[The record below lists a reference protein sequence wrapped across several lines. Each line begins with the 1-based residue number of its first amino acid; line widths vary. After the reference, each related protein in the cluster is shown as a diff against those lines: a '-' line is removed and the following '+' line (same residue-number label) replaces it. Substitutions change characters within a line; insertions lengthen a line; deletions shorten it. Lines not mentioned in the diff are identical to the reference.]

1 MALLSKSNPNQ
12 RYQQLFDLAKRAR
25 LPYDKEAWL
34 NVSFYLG
41 EQYVEWASDA
51 MTIRRIP
58 RPEGFRHTPRPVS
71 NKIMSFVNQEHATT
85 LQSRPTVDV
94 LPATDDPIDIT
105 DANVSLAYLQWLA
118 DAQNCDFD
126 AVLADAAMWAL
137 ASTEGY
143 IKWTWDANKS
153 RGEICPVSPFDLYP
167 DPYVKRFRDCRYIFH
182 SQFMDVERVYDI
194 YGIEIKPTNQEKADP
209 VKVAMMREMGMA
221 PILQGAIVTEL
232 WYKPCRRY
240 PQGLFTVWAGHD
252 TLVPPSPF
260 PYQHGHLPF
269 TQIGSIQRPGSAH
282 YTSAV
287 SFLRTPQME
296 LNKFHAQMIQVREA
310 FANPKWWIPSELEL
324 EADPDDSPRQILR
337 GNSNNGMLEPK
348 LIQPTMMPPNDQG
361 QWISSEMMN
370 VVGQHEVSQAQVP
383 GRVEAAQAIQL
394 LKEADDSRLAEML
407 RTISSAISEGYW
419 QQLMLAKQYMS
430 AEQIVQTYSR
440 EGLPEVQRFKKEQ
453 IKEGMKIRVTQGTG
467 LSRSRA
473 ARTDQ
478 LMTLWQNQV
487 IKDPEMMAELLDLPV
502 STVGPASAFDLR
514 LARNENLRIAA
525 GTAITPNSWD
535 NHDIHKREH
544 NTYRKT
550 QEYAELPDK
559 TKAMFEY
566 HVNMHDQLE
575 IQQLGKQLQ
584 IQQMAAAVASG
595 AGFQMPPG
603 GAPGGAPPH
612 GGEGA
617 PAPPVPSAAGA
628 NPPPDP
634 YAARDSPQGQAY
646 YQQRTEANLAHPKE

>member
-1 MALLSKSNPNQ
+1 MALTKNPNAK
-12 RYQQLFDLAKRAR
+12 YQQLFDLARRSR

-41 EQYVEWASDA
+41 EQYVEWASETA
-51 MTIRRIP
+51 SLRRIP
-58 RPEGFRHTPRPVS
+58 RPDNHRHTPRPVA
-71 NKIMSFVNQEHATT
+71 NKIMHFVNQEHAMT

-94 LPATDDPIDIT
+94 MPATDDPMDIT
-105 DANVSLAYLQWLA
+105 DSNVAQAYLQWLA

-126 AVLADAAMWAL
+126 SVLADAVMWAL
-137 ASTEGY
+137 AATEGY
-143 IKWTWDANKS
+143 MKWTWSARDS
-153 RGEICPVSPFDLYP
+153 RGEICAVSPFDIYP
-167 DPYVKRFRDCRYIFH
+167 DPYVTRFKDCRYIFH
-182 SQFMDVERVYDI
+182 SRFMDVEQVYDI
-194 YGIEIKPTNQEKADP
+194 YGVEIKPTNQEKADP

-221 PILQGAIVTEL
+221 PVLTGAIVTEL
-232 WYKPCRRY
+232 WYKPSRRH
-240 PQGLFTVWAGHD
+240 PQGLYTVWAGND

-260 PYQHGHLPF
+260 PYEHRHLPF

-310 FANPKWWIPSELEL
+310 FANPKWWVPAELEL
-324 EADPDDSPRQILR
+324 ESDPDDSPRQILR
-337 GNSNNGMLEPK
+337 GNSNNGMLKPEI
-348 LIQPTMMPPNDQG
+348 LQPSQMPPNDQG
-361 QWISSEMMN
+361 AWISTEMMD
-370 VVGQHEVSQAQVP
+370 VVGLHEVSQAQVP

-394 LKEADDSRLAEML
+394 LKESDDSRLAELL
-407 RTISSAISEGYW
+407 RTITSSISEGYW
-419 QQLMLAKQYMS
+419 QQLQLAKQYMS

-440 EGLPEVQRFKKEQ
+440 EGLPEVQRFKAEQ
-453 IKEGMKIRVTQGTG
+453 IKPGMKIRVTSGTG

-478 LMTLWQNQV
+478 LMTLWQNQI
-487 IKDPEMMAELLDLPV
+487 IKDPEMMAELLDLPI

-525 GTAITPNSWD
+525 DIAITPNSWD

-544 NTYRKT
+544 NSYRKT
-550 QEYAELPDK
+550 QEYAELSDQV
-559 TKAMFEY
+559 KAKFEY

-595 AGFQMPPG
+595 AGFQAPPPG
-603 GAPGGAPPH
+603 AAGPPGPAS
-612 GGEGA
+612 GGGDA
-617 PAPPVPSAAGA
+617 PAGPIPAAAGA
-628 NPPPDP
+628 NPPADP
-634 YAARDSPQGQAY
+634 NAVRDSPQGQAY
-646 YQQRTEANLAHPKE
+646 YQQREEANLHRPRE